1 MSPAPFPV
9 PPPVPPSAP
18 TGLPALPGDPDSPV
32 RVGTEGLLAAVPVLI
47 GFRPRDSLVMIAT
60 GGPHGRRVG
69 LTLRVDLPPP
79 DDPELVAALC
89 ESAAAALCRD
99 DPEGA
104 AVLVV
109 GGGEP
114 GGDRPPA
121 PGEPEW
127 PPRADVAGAA
137 TLALLERE
145 IGVHTVAWAAEIAA
159 GAPWRCYPLHD
170 CGCAGTLP
178 DPAASVLAATAVARG
193 AVVRDSREELA
204 KVVEPA
210 GPAEPFGPT
219 GWSGPTEPGGPA
231 GPAEVIRPT
240 EPNGP
245 AGLSAGSADAA
256 DGEAEAGDPRRLLRE
271 ALADAAAGRLVVERR
286 LAGAMAAALRRPW
299 FRDEALAACNGDA
312 APEAEQLWAALA
324 RTSPGADAATPAAL
338 LAVSALL
345 RGDGALA
352 NVALDRALGADP
364 EHRLAHSLR
373 AALDGGWGP
382 REIRAWLEGAR

>member
-1 MSPAPFPV
+1 MSSA
-9 PPPVPPSAP
+9 PPPVPPSA
-18 TGLPALPGDPDSPV
+18 TPALPCDPDSPV

-60 GGPHGRRVG
+60 GGPRGRRVG

-89 ESAAAALCRD
+89 GSAAAALCRD

-114 GGDRPPA
+114 LPPA
-121 PGEPEW
+121 PGEPGW
-127 PPRADVAGAA
+127 PPRVDIAGTA

-170 CGCAGTLP
+170 CRCEGTLP
-178 DPAASVLAATAVARG
+178 DPGASVLAATAVARG
-193 AVVRDSREELA
+193 AVLRDSREELER
-204 KVVEPA
+204 VVEPV
-210 GPAEPFGPT
+210 GP
-219 GWSGPTEPGGPA
+219 
-231 GPAEVIRPT
+231 
-240 EPNGP
+240 
-245 AGLSAGSADAA
+245 SADAA
-256 DGEAEAGDPRRLLRE
+256 DGGGAASADPRRLLRE
-271 ALADAAAGRLVVERR
+271 ALADAAAGRLLVGRG
-286 LAGAMAAALRRPW
+286 LAGAMTSALRRPW
-299 FRDEALAACNGDA
+299 FRDEALAACAGPA

-324 RTSPGADAATPAAL
+324 RACPGADAATPAAL

-352 NVALDRALGADP
+352 NVALDRALQADP
-364 EHRLAHSLR
+364 AHRLSATLR
-373 AALDGGWGP
+373 RALDGGWGP
-382 REIRAWLEGAR
+382 REIRAWIEGE

>member
-1 MSPAPFPV
+1 MSPV
-9 PPPVPPSAP
+9 PPVPPSSH
-18 TGLPALPGDPDSPV
+18 PAEPAQPADPVDPAVAVLPGGSEPPV

-47 GFRPRDSLVMIAT
+47 GFRPRDSLVLIGT
-60 GGPHGRRVG
+60 GGPRGRRVG

-79 DDPELVAALC
+79 DEPELVAALC

-109 GGGEP
+109 GGGVP
-114 GGDRPPA
+114 SSPA
-121 PGEPEW
+121 PGEPER

-178 DPAASVLAATAVARG
+178 DPATSVLAATAVARG
-193 AVVRDSREELA
+193 AVLRDSREELEQML
-204 KVVEPA
+204 EPA
-210 GPAEPFGPT
+210 GSAEAAALAAGGPDA
-219 GWSGPTEPGGPA
+219 GFAGPPGGGGTA
-231 GPAEVIRPT
+231 GSGSGRPT
-240 EPNGP
+240 ERTP
-245 AGLSAGSADAA
+245 AA
-256 DGEAEAGDPRRLLRE
+256 DPRRMLRE
-271 ALADAAAGRLVVERR
+271 ALADAAAGRLVVGRR
-286 LAGAMAAALRRPW
+286 LAGAMASALRRPW
-299 FRDEALAACNGDA
+299 FRDEALAACVGPS
-312 APEAEQLWAALA
+312 APAAEQLWAALA
-324 RTSPGADAATPAAL
+324 RTGPGRDAATPAAL

-352 NVALDRALGADP
+352 NVALDRALRADP
-364 EHRLAHSLR
+364 AHRLAATLR
-373 AALDGGWGP
+373 VALDGGWGP
-382 REIRAWLEGAR
+382 REIRAWLEQER

>member
-1 MSPAPFPV
+1 MSPV
-9 PPPVPPSAP
+9 PPVPSSPHPAEP
-18 TGLPALPGDPDSPV
+18 ARPATPAGPAVGVLPDDPDSPV

-47 GFRPRDSLVMIAT
+47 GFRPRNSLVMIAT
-60 GGPHGRRVG
+60 GGPQGRRVG

-79 DDPELVAALC
+79 EDPELVAALC

-114 GGDRPPA
+114 SPPPG
-121 PGEPEW
+121 PGEPVW

-170 CGCAGTLP
+170 CRCEGTLP

-193 AVVRDSREELA
+193 AVLRDSREELER
-204 KVVEPA
+204 VVEPA
-210 GPAEPFGPT
+210 GTGEDPAPADATDVADAGPGAEPAAGR
-219 GWSGPTEPGGPA
+219 SAGGAGSAGA
-231 GPAEVIRPT
+231 GPAEERT
-240 EPNGP
+240 P
-245 AGLSAGSADAA
+245 AA
-256 DGEAEAGDPRRLLRE
+256 DPRRMLRE
-271 ALADAAAGRLVVERR
+271 ALADGAAGRLDVGRR
-286 LAGAMAAALRRPW
+286 LAGAVAAAVRRPR
-299 FRDEALAACNGDA
+299 FRDEALAACAGPS
-312 APEAEQLWAALA
+312 APEAEQLWSALA
-324 RTSPGADAATPAAL
+324 RTCPGAEAATPAAL

-352 NVALDRALGADP
+352 NVALDRALRADP
-364 EHRLAHSLR
+364 GHRLASTLR
-373 AALDGGWGP
+373 VALDGGWGP
-382 REIRAWLEGAR
+382 REIRAWMEGER

>member
-1 MSPAPFPV
+1 MTPAPSPV
-9 PPPVPPSAP
+9 PPPVPPSALSALA
-18 TGLPALPGDPDSPV
+18 GLSGLPGDPDSPV
-32 RVGTEGLLAAVPVLI
+32 RVGTEGLLVAVPVLI

-114 GGDRPPA
+114 GAGRPAA

-159 GAPWRCYPLHD
+159 GAAWRCYPLHD

-204 KVVEPA
+204 KVVEPTDDAA
-210 GPAEPFGPT
+210 GPAAG
-219 GWSGPTEPGGPA
+219 SA
-231 GPAEVIRPT
+231 GPAASSSAAGAGGDSAGTAGSVDP
-240 EPNGP
+240 GSP
-245 AGLSAGSADAA
+245 AGQPSAV
-256 DGEAEAGDPRRLLRE
+256 DPRRLLRD
-271 ALADAAAGRLVVERR
+271 ALADAAAGRLVVGRR
-286 LAGAMAAALRRPW
+286 LARAMASALRRPW
-299 FRDEALAACNGDA
+299 FRDEALAACAGPT

-352 NVALDRALGADP
+352 NLALDRALGADP
-364 EHRLAHSLR
+364 GHRLAHSLR

-382 REIRAWLEGAR
+382 REIRAWLEGER

>member
-1 MSPAPFPV
+1 MSSV
-9 PPPVPPSAP
+9 PSPVPPSVP
-18 TGLPALPGDPDSPV
+18 PSPASPLPDSPV

-47 GFRPRDSLVMIAT
+47 GFRPRDSLVLIAT

-79 DDPELVAALC
+79 EDPELVAALC

-114 GGDRPPA
+114 SPPPG

-145 IGVHTVAWAAEIAA
+145 IGVHTVAWAAEIAG

-170 CGCAGTLP
+170 CRCAGTLP
-178 DPAASVLAATAVARG
+178 DPASSVLAATAVARG
-193 AVVRDSREELA
+193 AVLRDSREELQR
-204 KVVEPA
+204 VVQPA
-210 GPAEPFGPT
+210 GPE
-219 GWSGPTEPGGPA
+219 GGPA
-231 GPAEVIRPT
+231 GASPGADADELVPGRAVDQGDEGEPGRSPAERRP
-240 EPNGP
+240 
-245 AGLSAGSADAA
+245 AS
-256 DGEAEAGDPRRLLRE
+256 DPRRLLRD
-271 ALADAAAGRLVVERR
+271 ALADAAAGRLVVGRR
-286 LAGAMAAALRRPW
+286 LAGAMASALRRPW
-299 FRDEALAACNGDA
+299 FRDEALAACAGPS

-364 EHRLAHSLR
+364 GHRLAHSLR

-382 REIRAWLEGAR
+382 REIRAWLEGER

>member
-1 MSPAPFPV
+1 MSPAPSPV
-9 PPPVPPSAP
+9 PPPVPPSALSALSP
-18 TGLPALPGDPDSPV
+18 LPGDPDSPV

-170 CGCAGTLP
+170 CRCAGTLP

-193 AVVRDSREELA
+193 AVVRESREELA

-210 GPAEPFGPT
+210 GPAEPFEPT
-219 GWSGPTEPGGPA
+219 GRSEPGGPS
-231 GPAEVIRPT
+231 GPSGPT
-240 EPNGP
+240 PG
-245 AGLSAGSADAA
+245 SAGRA
-256 DGEAEAGDPRRLLRE
+256 DGGAEGGDPRRLLRE
-271 ALADAAAGRLVVERR
+271 ALADAAAGRLVVGRR

-299 FRDEALAACNGDA
+299 FRDEALAACAGDA

-364 EHRLAHSLR
+364 GHRLAHSLR

>member
-1 MSPAPFPV
+1 MSPV
-9 PPPVPPSAP
+9 PSPVPPSGPSSPAS
-18 TGLPALPGDPDSPV
+18 ALPGDPDSPV

-47 GFRPRDSLVMIAT
+47 GFRPRDSLVLVAT

-114 GGDRPPA
+114 SPPGTA
-121 PGEPEW
+121 EPGW

-170 CGCAGTLP
+170 CRCEGTLP

-193 AVVRDSREELA
+193 AVLRDSREDLQR
-204 KVVEPA
+204 VVQ
-210 GPAEPFGPT
+210 
-219 GWSGPTEPGGPA
+219 PGGP
-231 GPAEVIRPT
+231 ED
-240 EPNGP
+240 GP
-245 AGLSAGSADAA
+245 AGASPDADAGGTAPGCAADQGEAESAGSPEGRRAA
-256 DGEAEAGDPRRLLRE
+256 DPRRLLRD
-271 ALADAAAGRLVVERR
+271 ALADAAAGRLVVGRR
-286 LAGAMAAALRRPW
+286 FAGAMASALRRPW
-299 FRDEALAACNGDA
+299 FRDEALAACAGPWA
-312 APEAEQLWAALA
+312 AEAEQLWAALA

-352 NVALDRALGADP
+352 NVALDRAFGADP
-364 EHRLAHSLR
+364 GHRLAHSLR
-373 AALDGGWGP
+373 AGLDGGWGP
-382 REIRAWLEGAR
+382 REIRAWLEGEQ

>member
-1 MSPAPFPV
+1 MSPV
-9 PPPVPPSAP
+9 PPVPPSSH
-18 TGLPALPGDPDSPV
+18 PAEPAQPADPVDPAVPVLPGGSEPPV

-47 GFRPRDSLVMIAT
+47 GFRPRDSLVLIGT
-60 GGPHGRRVG
+60 GGPRGRRVG

-79 DDPELVAALC
+79 DEPELVAALC

-109 GGGEP
+109 GGGVP
-114 GGDRPPA
+114 SSPA
-121 PGEPEW
+121 PGEPER

-178 DPAASVLAATAVARG
+178 DPASSVLAATAVARG
-193 AVVRDSREELA
+193 AVLRDSREELEQML
-204 KVVEPA
+204 EPA
-210 GPAEPFGPT
+210 GSAEAAALAAGGPDA
-219 GWSGPTEPGGPA
+219 GPA
-231 GPAEVIRPT
+231 GPPGGGGSPGSGSGRPT
-240 EPNGP
+240 ERTP
-245 AGLSAGSADAA
+245 AA
-256 DGEAEAGDPRRLLRE
+256 DPRRMLRE
-271 ALADAAAGRLVVERR
+271 ALADAAAGRLVVGRR
-286 LAGAMAAALRRPW
+286 LAGAMASALRRPW
-299 FRDEALAACNGDA
+299 FRDEALAACVGPS
-312 APEAEQLWAALA
+312 APAAEQLWAALA
-324 RTSPGADAATPAAL
+324 RTGPGRDAATPAAL

-352 NVALDRALGADP
+352 NVALDRALRADP
-364 EHRLAHSLR
+364 AHRLAATLR
-373 AALDGGWGP
+373 VALDGGWGP
-382 REIRAWLEGAR
+382 REIRAWLEQER

>member
-1 MSPAPFPV
+1 MSSAPSPV
-9 PPPVPPSAP
+9 PPPVPPPALSA
-18 TGLPALPGDPDSPV
+18 LPALPGDPDSPV

-114 GGDRPPA
+114 ASPA

-127 PPRADVAGAA
+127 PPRSDVAGAA

-170 CGCAGTLP
+170 CRCAGTLP

-193 AVVRDSREELA
+193 AVVRGSREELA
-204 KVVEPA
+204 KVVEPTEPPEPTEPIEPTEPA
-210 GPAEPFGPT
+210 GR
-219 GWSGPTEPGGPA
+219 SGPTGPA
-231 GPAEVIRPT
+231 GPSGA
-240 EPNGP
+240 
-245 AGLSAGSADAA
+245 SFGSADP
-256 DGEAEAGDPRRLLRE
+256 AEAGDPRRLLRE
-271 ALADAAAGRLVVERR
+271 ALADAAAGRLVVGRR

-299 FRDEALAACNGDA
+299 FRDEALAACAGDA

-352 NVALDRALGADP
+352 NVALDRALGVDP
-364 EHRLAHSLR
+364 GHRLAHSLR

-382 REIRAWLEGAR
+382 REIRAWLEGGP